1 MRKLLERA
9 FNKYNDKGWLKFI
22 SDKTCLKILYHM
34 YFGKKLN
41 LKNPKTFSEKLQWL
55 KLYDRKPEYTTMV
68 DKYAVKKLV
77 ADLIGAE
84 HVIPTLG
91 IWDSF
96 DEIDFATLPDQFVLK
111 CTHDSGGLVI
121 VRNKNQFD
129 KAAAKK
135 KIEKCLK
142 RNFFYTGREWPY
154 KNVKPCIIA
163 EQFLEAGEDGL
174 IDYKFFCFNGEPKFL
189 YVSKGLDNHETA
201 SISFMT
207 MDWQFAPYG
216 RNDFKPFS
224 ELPEKPLNFDKMVE
238 FAKKLSSGFD
248 FLRVDMY
255 SINNKIYFS
264 ELTFYPSAGY
274 MPVSNPEHDLEVGNM
289 LVLTTQ
295 KNK

>member
-1 MRKLLERA
+1 M
-9 FNKYNDKGWLKFI
+9 
-22 SDKTCLKILYHM
+22 KI
-34 YFGKKLN
+34 KKLIPDRLYITMQYYRHFKKLPN
-41 LKNPKTFSEKLQWL
+41 LRNPKTFNEKLQWL
-55 KLYDRKPEYTTMV
+55 KLHNKKDIYTTMV
-68 DKYAVKKLV
+68 DKYLVKQYV
-77 ADLIGAE
+77 STIIGE
-84 HVIPTLG
+84 EYIIPTYG
-91 IWDSF
+91 VWNTAK
-96 DEIDFATLPDQFVLK
+96 EIDFDSLPKKFVLK
-111 CTHDSGGLVI
+111 WNHDSGSVFLCKDKERINRDAI
-121 VRNKNQFD
+121 V
-129 KAAAKK
+129 KK
-135 KIEKCLK
+135 MDCYQSH
-142 RNFFYTGREWPY
+142 NGYDYAREWPY

-174 IDYKFFCFNGEPKFL
+174 IDYKFYCFNGEPKFL

-264 ELTFYPSAGY
+264 ELTFYPCAGY
-274 MPVSNPEHDLEVGNM
+274 MPFSNPEHDLEVGNM

-295 KNK
+295 KTK